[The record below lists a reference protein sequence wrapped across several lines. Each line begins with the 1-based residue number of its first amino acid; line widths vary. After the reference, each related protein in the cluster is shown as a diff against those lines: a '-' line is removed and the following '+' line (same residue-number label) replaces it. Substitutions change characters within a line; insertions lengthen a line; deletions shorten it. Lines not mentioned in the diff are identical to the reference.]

1 MDQPS
6 SREYAASLTLQK
18 GMSIV
23 RTGEDLNATQGS
35 LLGFLHDGP
44 KTGWDLLQEVSAT
57 LSRFWSVTPSHVY
70 RELQNLERRK
80 LVKAKPRGTRD
91 KKPFAITKAGR
102 DAFAQ
107 WIANEPGPE
116 QIRFPLLVTLWF
128 GRHLDPETLG
138 GFVERQRAQHEAR
151 LAMYRDLAEQW
162 TDDDPHTA
170 SVIAFGV
177 QYERAIVDWLT
188 ELPFRPE
195 PQPLR
200 S

>member
-23 RTGEDLNATQGS
+23 STGEDLNATQGS

-80 LVKAKPRGTRD
+80 LVKPKPRG
-91 KKPFAITKAGR
+91 
-102 DAFAQ
+102 
-107 WIANEPGPE
+107 
-116 QIRFPLLVTLWF
+116 
-128 GRHLDPETLG
+128 
-138 GFVERQRAQHEAR
+138 
-151 LAMYRDLAEQW
+151 
-162 TDDDPHTA
+162 
-170 SVIAFGV
+170 
-177 QYERAIVDWLT
+177 
-188 ELPFRPE
+188 RP
-195 PQPLR
+195 R
-200 S
+200 